1 MIEYSDVY
9 KFYDKMKENYL
20 VETGDAYGIFE
31 GDPTLHNREK
41 IEKFIELP
49 EEYES
54 DEE

>member
-1 MIEYSDVY
+1 
-9 KFYDKMKENYL
+9 MKENYL

-49 EEYES
+49 EEYE
-54 DEE
+54 DNEE